1 MRKECRRWGRWWG
14 DLMQLRPLLV
24 PGIYPKI
31 KRDEEESQRDLSYSL
46 CSLSEAETGGLAPLS
61 GKAGRGIGSI

>member
-1 MRKECRRWGRWWG
+1 
-14 DLMQLRPLLV
+14 MQLRPLLV